1 MDYNLKYDEKAVFA
15 LRALYGTYGY
25 TQYKMNK
32 FEEYDLYVRNKDF
45 LISDAVI
52 TFTDTNGK
60 LMAMK
65 PDVTFSIIKDSDDK
79 SSGVQKLY
87 YNENVYRVSQHTGS
101 FKEIMQVGL
110 ECIGDVDAYCIYE
123 VLMLAAKS
131 LKTMSESFVLD
142 ISHMGIIAA
151 IIDGLDIS
159 KNQSSQLLKSIE
171 SKNVHELEALCTRFQ
186 IDTNSEQV
194 LKQLILNYGAP
205 KEVLPKLE
213 AILKDTPAY
222 EAFLEFQTILSAA
235 QGSEIENMLRIDFSV
250 INDIKY
256 YNGFIFKGFI
266 EGIPAS
272 VLSGGQYDK
281 LMQKMKRKSGA
292 IGFAVYLDML
302 ERYEKPQKG
311 YDVDTVL
318 IYDES
323 ADVKSVKRAVSLLS
337 KKASVLAVRQLP
349 QDLNYRTLAKLKN
362 GEVSIVE

>member
-1 MDYNLKYDEKAVFA
+1 MEYNLKYDEKAVFA
-15 LRALYGTYGY
+15 LRSLYGTYGY

-32 FEEYDLYVRNKDF
+32 FEEYDLYVSNKDF

-159 KNQSSQLLKSIE
+159 KNQSAQLLKCIE
-171 SKNVHELEALCTRFQ
+171 SKNVH
-186 IDTNSEQV
+186 
-194 LKQLILNYGAP
+194 
-205 KEVLPKLE
+205 
-213 AILKDTPAY
+213 
-222 EAFLEFQTILSAA
+222 
-235 QGSEIENMLRIDFSV
+235 
-250 INDIKY
+250 
-256 YNGFIFKGFI
+256 
-266 EGIPAS
+266 
-272 VLSGGQYDK
+272 
-281 LMQKMKRKSGA
+281 
-292 IGFAVYLDML
+292 
-302 ERYEKPQKG
+302 
-311 YDVDTVL
+311 
-318 IYDES
+318 
-323 ADVKSVKRAVSLLS
+323 
-337 KKASVLAVRQLP
+337 
-349 QDLNYRTLAKLKN
+349 
-362 GEVSIVE
+362 